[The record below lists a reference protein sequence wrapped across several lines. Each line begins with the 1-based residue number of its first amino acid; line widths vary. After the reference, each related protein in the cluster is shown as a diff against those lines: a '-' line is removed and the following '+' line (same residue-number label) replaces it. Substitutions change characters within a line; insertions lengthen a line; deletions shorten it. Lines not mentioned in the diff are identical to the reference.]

1 MSVNIVQQL
10 EKSLNIDPLIKLD
23 PNTQDIPEDAV
34 ITTSQKK
41 FQAIVPAVM
50 TGLYKAGK
58 SEEGIQILINDPLT
72 QDWAYKLFGENKTRL
87 LENISRYASL
97 SVEETESKFNS
108 VATNAVSQ
116 IREAVKD
123 KDAAELKSLM
133 ASQRDNILIFLP
145 ATLELG
151 DILQD
156 ETLDDR
162 TNKMEG
168 PVSSLM
174 RKIQTGFSGNETAED
189 AAEKANKR

>member
-10 EKSLNIDPLIKLD
+10 EKSMSIDPLIKMD
-23 PNTQDIPEDAV
+23 PNTQDIPESTV
-34 ITTSQKK
+34 VTTSQKI
-41 FQAIVPAVM
+41 FQAIIPAVM
-50 TGLYKAGK
+50 AGLYKAGK
-58 SEEGIQILINDPLT
+58 SEEGIQILANDPLA
-72 QDWAYKLFGENKTRL
+72 QDWAFKLFGENKTRL
-87 LENISRYASL
+87 LENIARYASL
-97 SVEETESKFNS
+97 SMAETESKFNS
-108 VATNAVSQ
+108 IANNAVSQ

-123 KDAAELKSLM
+123 KNTTELKSLM
-133 ASQRDNILIFLP
+133 ASQRDNILVYLP

-168 PVSSLM
+168 PISSLL

-189 AAEKANKR
+189 IAGKAENK

>member
-10 EKSLNIDPLIKLD
+10 EKSMNIDPLLKVD
-23 PNTQDIPEDAV
+23 PNTQDIAEGTVLTA
-34 ITTSQKK
+34 SQKI
-41 FQAIVPAVM
+41 FQAIIPAVM
-50 TGLYKAGK
+50 AGLYKAGK
-58 SEEGIQILINDPLT
+58 SEEGVQVLANDPLV
-72 QDWAYKLFGENKTRL
+72 QDWAFKLFGENKTRL
-87 LENISRYASL
+87 LENIARYASINID
-97 SVEETESKFNS
+97 ETESRFNS

-123 KDAAELKSLM
+123 KDTTELKSLM
-133 ASQRDNILIFLP
+133 ASQRDNILVYLP
-145 ATLELG
+145 ASLELG

-168 PVSSLM
+168 PISSLL

-189 AAEKANKR
+189 AAEKADKR